1 VKHAFTE
8 TILAILTRHFEGLST
23 FVFENSPLLQYVNI
37 KTRSANKG
45 SKSRSAFAN
54 HYALYVLIED
64 YIQQGFLL
72 TRKGEYE
79 HYEGA
84 RFMALLQRQRSL
96 PFGAKL
102 QNHALNT
109 RLNDEF
115 TKYFPTLDL
124 YPILRDQEKQR
135 YWINE
140 RLLIVK
146 FYDGDRLLTMNIA
159 QAILDIIESYI
170 AIKQTAFE
178 EFLRTC
184 KQIAL
189 LPQTNEQTALAF
201 IQNQLQ
207 PNVDARIF
215 EIISFA
221 ILKTYYG
228 ERAIFWG
235 WAADK
240 IQIESLILYKMGR
253 TNANDGGIDFVMKP
267 LGRFFQVTETMDVS
281 KYFLDIDKIQRFPLT
296 FIIKTNEQP
305 DKLLENIRQKAFDK
319 YGINTIVERYMQAI
333 EQIINIPQLLDMLEE
348 VSQHAKLRQ
357 VMNEIILHS
366 QNEFNYLDA
375 LDADGE

>member
-1 VKHAFTE
+1 MKHAFTE